1 MVTREMI
8 AVIPARGGSKRIPRK
23 NLVEFGGRP
32 LIAWTIDAAVESG
45 LFERVLV
52 STDDGEIAALAE
64 EYGLDVPFLRDRGAD
79 DFTPVSEA
87 TIAALN
93 QVRAHLGETYQT
105 IVQLLPSCPLR
116 RSRHIIEAVDNFRRR
131 GANFQISCAEFGW
144 TNPWWAVTLDDHLVP
159 QPLFPEHRQARSQ
172 DLPRLYCP
180 TGAIWIAAVESLY
193 RAGTFYGPGHIYFP
207 LEWSAGVDID
217 NPDDLELARAL
228 L

>member
-1 MVTREMI
+1 MTHEMI

-32 LIAWTIDAAVESG
+32 LIAWTIEAAVESE

-52 STDDGEIAALAE
+52 STDDAEIAALGE

-93 QVRAHLGETYQT
+93 QVRSHIGETYRT
-105 IVQLLPSCPLR
+105 VVQLLPSCPLR
-116 RSRHIIEAVDNFRRR
+116 ESRHIIEAVNNFRQRQ
-131 GANFQISCAEFGW
+131 ATFQISCSEFGW
-144 TNPWWAVTLDDHLVP
+144 TNPWWAVTLDDNQAP
-159 QPLFPEHRQARSQ
+159 QPLFPDQRQARSQ

-180 TGAIWIAAVESLY
+180 TGAIWIAEVEPLY
-193 RAGTFYGPGHIYFP
+193 AAGTFYGPGHIYFP
-207 LEWSAGVDID
+207 IDWSAGMDID
-217 NPDDLELARAL
+217 NPGDLELARAL

>member
-1 MVTREMI
+1 MTHEMI

-32 LIAWTIDAAVESG
+32 LIAWTIEAAVESE

-52 STDDGEIAALAE
+52 STDDAEIAALAE

-93 QVRAHLGETYQT
+93 QVRSHIGETFHT
-105 IVQLLPSCPLR
+105 VVQLLPSCPLR
-116 RSRHIIEAVDNFRRR
+116 ESRHIIEAVNNFRRR
-131 GANFQISCAEFGW
+131 QATFQISCSEFGW
-144 TNPWWAVTLDDHLVP
+144 TNPWWAVTLDDNQIP
-159 QPLFPEHRQARSQ
+159 QPLFPDQRQTRSQ

-180 TGAIWIAAVESLY
+180 TGAIWIAEVEPLY
-193 RAGTFYGPGHIYFP
+193 AAGTFYGPGHIYFP
-207 LEWSAGVDID
+207 IDWSAGVDID
-217 NPDDLELARAL
+217 NPGDLELARAL

>member
-1 MVTREMI
+1 MTREMI

-32 LIAWTIDAAVESG
+32 LISWTIEAAVESD

-52 STDDGEIAALAE
+52 STDDAEIAALAE

-93 QVRAHLGETYQT
+93 QVRAHIGETYQT
-105 IVQLLPSCPLR
+105 VVQLLPSCPLR
-116 RSRHIIEAVDNFRRR
+116 ESRHIIEAVNNFRQHQ
-131 GANFQISCAEFGW
+131 ATFQISCSEFGW
-144 TNPWWAVTLDDHLVP
+144 TNPWWAVTLDDNQVP
-159 QPLFPEHRQARSQ
+159 QPLFPEQRQARSQ

-180 TGAIWIAAVESLY
+180 TGAIWIAQVEPLY

-207 LEWSAGVDID
+207 IEWSAGIDID
-217 NPDDLELARAL
+217 NPGDLELARAL